1 MVKDLE
7 EVITAVETCDNA
19 CFTHCAAC
27 PYYSDPKCEETLR
40 NDILTYLKIC
50 KSEGIIRPGMRMI
63 VKSGNF
69 DAYGEWNPHLKPNCD
84 GYSYR

>member
-1 MVKDLE
+1 MTKDLE
-7 EVITAVETCDNA
+7 EVITAVEACDEDYFVN
-19 CFTHCAAC
+19 CAAC
-27 PYYSDPKCEETLR
+27 PYYADERCKQRLQ

-50 KSEGIIRPGMRMI
+50 KDEGIVRPGTRMI
-63 VKSGNF
+63 VRSGNV